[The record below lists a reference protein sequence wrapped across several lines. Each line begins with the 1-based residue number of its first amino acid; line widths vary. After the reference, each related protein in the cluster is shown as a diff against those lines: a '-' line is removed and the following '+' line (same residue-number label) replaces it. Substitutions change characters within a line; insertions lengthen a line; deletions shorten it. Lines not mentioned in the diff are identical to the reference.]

1 VAVPAGLLLAAALTA
16 APNPTPVPGPGLLP
30 GAPLQ
35 AFVAQTPGLK
45 RTGGLASPDMKP
57 GFALETWQAG
67 QPREWRVGEDILVGD
82 PTLRPEGLVYGPRT
96 TLVVQ
101 RGPRG
106 ETLVVA
112 TRTGRVVTKQKEIQ
126 DTLDVE
132 RAWIQP
138 PGGHKT
144 SLIARLMAMLPGRK
158 AADPGLRVVLD
169 NGRQRIW
176 MGEASP
182 SSLVTVVL
190 EPVLHPRPEESEEEV
205 LVDENGEEIPAATPT
220 PGAPRPRKGLLEVLR
235 FPRSHA
241 RIVLEEL
248 ATWVKL
254 SEMRR

>member
-1 VAVPAGLLLAAALTA
+1 
-16 APNPTPVPGPGLLP
+16 
-30 GAPLQ
+30 
-35 AFVAQTPGLK
+35 
-45 RTGGLASPDMKP
+45 
-57 GFALETWQAG
+57 
-67 QPREWRVGEDILVGD
+67 
-82 PTLRPEGLVYGPRT
+82 
-96 TLVVQ
+96 
-101 RGPRG
+101 
-106 ETLVVA
+106 
-112 TRTGRVVTKQKEIQ
+112 
-126 DTLDVE
+126 
-132 RAWIQP
+132 
-138 PGGHKT
+138 
-144 SLIARLMAMLPGRK
+144 
-158 AADPGLRVVLD
+158 
-169 NGRQRIW
+169 